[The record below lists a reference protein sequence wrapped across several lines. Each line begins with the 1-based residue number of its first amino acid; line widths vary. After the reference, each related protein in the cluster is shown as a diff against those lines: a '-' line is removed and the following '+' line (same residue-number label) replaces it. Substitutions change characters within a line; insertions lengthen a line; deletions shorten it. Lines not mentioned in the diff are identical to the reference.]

1 MMNKTR
7 IAFLTQEIVQVIIIA
22 FNSTFF
28 ADFLCLCI
36 LPLAIFGI
44 LTLIIKLVRIWL
56 DIEYS
61 TELSI
66 KVFFYYSSRLFF
78 MAWLAALYS
87 V

>member
-1 MMNKTR
+1 MNKTR
-7 IAFLTQEIVQVIIIA
+7 IAFLIQEIVQVIIIA
-22 FNSTFF
+22 FQANYFV
-28 ADFLCLCI
+28 DFLFLCI
-36 LPLAIFGI
+36 FPLIIFSI

-66 KVFFYYSSRLFF
+66 KIFFYYSARLFF
-78 MAWLAALYS
+78 MAFLAALYS